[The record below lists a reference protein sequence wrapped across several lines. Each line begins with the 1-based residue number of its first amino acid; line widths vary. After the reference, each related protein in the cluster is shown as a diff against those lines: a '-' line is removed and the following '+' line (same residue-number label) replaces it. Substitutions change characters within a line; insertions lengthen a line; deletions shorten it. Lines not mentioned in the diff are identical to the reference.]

1 MRKRFNISVLT
12 ISLGLIFVFAADILQ
27 MSFAQLE
34 LPPEEVSILNETAN
48 NNTNNT
54 ISNSTNN
61 ITEIVEVQNPNA
73 DIVSC

>member
-27 MSFAQLE
+27 MAFAQLE
-34 LPPEEVSILNETAN
+34 LPPEEVSILNETAT

-54 ISNSTNN
+54 ISNSTND
-61 ITEIVEVQNPNA
+61 ITEMVESTEP
-73 DIVSC
+73 